1 MSGAIVVDTVL
12 SDGQPPSDSRQKQ
25 RESALLDRLNFFLA
39 DVRDG
44 LGPYLAVYLLSAS
57 GRDGRWDE
65 SSVGLVLT
73 ISGLVGLVAQT
84 PAGALVDRS
93 RNKPRLL
100 AIAILL
106 VTLSTL
112 LLPSMSGLLLV
123 TLTQSVAAV
132 AGVIFAPAI
141 AAMTLGLVGTDGFA
155 RRIGRNESFNHLG
168 NAVSAAVAGLLAWH
182 YGPVVVFWLMGLLAI
197 AGLVTVLRI
206 DNRHIDNDLARGGK
220 AQGGKAQ
227 GGKAQGGKAQGGKVQ
242 GGKASDMDEAAAKEE
257 ASPGLWRVLAE
268 HPGLMT
274 FAVLVFLFHLAN
286 AAMLTSVS
294 QLLMREVGKD
304 MATSLAAACIVAA
317 QMVMVP
323 VAMLVGRSVDR
334 IGTRPIFLL
343 AFGILALRGML
354 YPLSDNP
361 WWLLGVQLLDGVGAG
376 IFGALFPVVVADL
389 TKGTGRF
396 NISQGAVATAQGIGA
411 ALSAG
416 IAGLIIVKAGYS
428 VAFFSLAGVAGLGF
442 VLYALLMPET
452 RRL

>member
-1 MSGAIVVDTVL
+1 MVLDMDAMSGTIAVSPVL

-25 RESALLDRLNFFLA
+25 GESALLDKLNFFLA

-73 ISGLVGLVAQT
+73 ISGVVGLVAQT

-100 AIAILL
+100 AVAILL

-112 LLPSMSGLLLV
+112 LLPFMSGLPLV
-123 TLTQSVAAV
+123 TLTQSMAAV
-132 AGVIFAPAI
+132 AGAIFAPVI

-168 NAVSAAVAGLLAWH
+168 NAVSAAIAGLLAWH

-206 DNRHIDNDLARGGK
+206 DNRHIDNDLANGGE
-220 AQGGKAQ
+220 ANG
-227 GGKAQGGKAQGGKVQ
+227 
-242 GGKASDMDEAAAKEE
+242 MDGAALKDQ
-257 ASPGLWRVLAE
+257 ASPGLWRILAD

-323 VAMLVGRSVDR
+323 VAMLVGRFVDR

-354 YPLSDNP
+354 YPLSGNP

-416 IAGLIIVKAGYS
+416 VAGLIIVKAGYS

-452 RRL
+452 RHL